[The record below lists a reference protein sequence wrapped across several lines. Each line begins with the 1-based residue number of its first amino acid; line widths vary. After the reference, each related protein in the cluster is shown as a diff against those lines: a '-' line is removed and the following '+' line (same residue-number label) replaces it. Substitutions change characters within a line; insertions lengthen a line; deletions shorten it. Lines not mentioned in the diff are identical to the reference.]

1 MIQNNFLPVYT
12 AAENKDYAVS
22 LQTLVS
28 GNSYNI
34 LKDNNLLYNPVT
46 GILTVNGLKFFGEDQ
61 TTTGLPKSAQTY
73 LSDPTTAAQSVTA
86 NTTTD
91 VIGLVASIKPSSAN
105 SKIFV
110 AVRWMGEFNDQSN
123 TYNGMFGLKRN
134 GTPIGDSVNPSTR
147 TFGIASPTGT
157 YNHGND
163 VASTPEVIQYYY
175 IDSPNTIEAV
185 TYQATIR
192 TAATMSFVTN
202 RTWSDT
208 NTAASFERASSNIF
222 LMEIL

>member
-1 MIQNNFLPVYT
+1 
-12 AAENKDYAVS
+12 
-22 LQTLVS
+22 
-28 GNSYNI
+28 
-34 LKDNNLLYNPVT
+34 
-46 GILTVNGLKFFGEDQ
+46 
-61 TTTGLPKSAQTY
+61 
-73 LSDPTTAAQSVTA
+73 
-86 NTTTD
+86 
-91 VIGLVASIKPSSAN
+91 
-105 SKIFV
+105 
-110 AVRWMGEFNDQSN
+110 MGEFNDQSN

-175 IDSPNTIEAV
+175 IDSPNTTEAV

-192 TAATMSFVTN
+192 TAGTMSFVTN

-208 NTAASFERASSNIF
+208 NTAASYERASSNIF